1 MSYLRFNHVFFALM
15 MLSVVFAFVIPP
27 EKAGRLAP
35 QIQLLFVPV
44 SRPIGAIAA
53 VISNRFASSE
63 SEDRRKTEDIR
74 RENLQLRGDV
84 ASLQTQL
91 DEMYR
96 RNAELDKLG
105 SVKDLCRLIKVIGS
119 DSGTRDSLEIEGSTL
134 QGISNDMYVL
144 IPGSLVGQIQRAGV
158 GGAQVRLIT
167 DPGFRRTIRFVR
179 FTSINGKTQFER
191 LGMPA
196 VLAEGLGNGLM
207 VVRGLTWA
215 AIGCDDKG
223 KPNGAG
229 ETLHVG
235 TDFAELY
242 DNDSPRRL
250 QGQMLGRVVSIG
262 PRNDA
267 RGYAEIRL
275 APNANLKK
283 LREVMVMTKEN

>member
-1 MSYLRFNHVFFALM
+1 MSYLRFNHVFFMLM
-15 MLSVVFAFVIPP
+15 TFSVVCAFLIPP
-27 EKAGRLAP
+27 QYGNRFSP
-35 QIQLLFVPV
+35 QIQMLFAPV
-44 SRPIGAIAA
+44 SRPAGAIAA
-53 VISNRFASSE
+53 IVSNRVAPEPSDE
-63 SEDRRKTEDIR
+63 RRVAQEIR
-74 RENLQLRGDV
+74 RENMQLRGDV

-91 DEMYR
+91 DEIYR

-105 SVKDLCRLIKVIGS
+105 SVRDVCRLVKVFGG
-119 DSGTRDSLEIEGSTL
+119 DAGTRDSLEIDGSTL
-134 QGISNDMYVL
+134 QGINNDMYVL

-179 FTSINGKTQFER
+179 FTTVNGKTHFER

-223 KPNGAG
+223 KPNGTG
-229 ETLHVG
+229 ETLQEG
-235 TDFAELY
+235 RDYAELF

-250 QGQMLGRVVSIG
+250 QGQMMGRVVSIS
-262 PRNDA
+262 PRADA

-275 APNANLKK
+275 APGTNLKK